1 MEVEKRGFFS
11 RSSSQANLSHL
22 RVLTK
27 GKKIFTVQQ
36 LQEFT
41 RVCSSDKGDQ
51 IHYHCASS
59 ISGDTEYGT
68 KAPSVVA
75 RLMGLDSLPTKN
87 MTEPC
92 FNPFI
97 ESLSF
102 RDSSYVR
109 YAPGLQSEHDIV
121 IFESVRNK
129 LDGLTT
135 NPLDM
140 RLQKLHNRPIEKFQ
154 TEVLPPKS
162 AKPISVTQHPLLS
175 PIKSPGFIPSKNAA
189 YIIEAAAKIIEQ
201 SPRAAVKGKL
211 PSLGSSYV
219 PLRVQDLKEK
229 MESAEKSSSQMCKE
243 RKSIKN
249 MKKRRNINNQVQSAD
264 SYLYTGFEE
273 SKRVSSQRLKSKE
286 NSVSLAVQAKPTVQ
300 KRDGLISV
308 DNRSC
313 VKQKEHSDIKP
324 SCVSRNIPNTR
335 KKVENRSSSRKSSD
349 VLRLNHQKQNC
360 AFSKDG
366 ENFEPSSSHRKDR
379 KMCSLSAN
387 HIPGR
392 ANRTVDKIVV
402 NNVVTSRKTNAM
414 ATDTGKELSS
424 SRAKMTSKKKLHI
437 NGNNKSDEKSLRCNA
452 AFEGH
457 CEWDKIDKK
466 NTLDVVSFT
475 FTSPI
480 KKSGARSNSCGTISE
495 MNRSLFPN
503 SDPFVRESDSR
514 NPAVP
519 SSEFNAIGG
528 DSLSVFLETK
538 LKELTSRI
546 ELSQQDLS
554 EEGSFSGSANSYGN
568 TDPIIS
574 FSNSLPINPD
584 IFRGRQEIQN
594 GSYCPSLDKRGIKT
608 KKIMSY
614 YSKFVSLDY
623 YKLGTVVTN
632 ENSLTGLEHTE
643 EDGDNR
649 NIDYQ
654 RYNHLHGSRSISNQ
668 PSLSEA
674 SYDSIDVDRNLSNEG
689 DVQCLSLESNEGTD
703 SISTRKSH
711 TAEDCDVE
719 LSDNVT
725 SSLYTPDSNDSTS
738 WELQYIRDILH
749 NADLMFEE
757 FALGLAYNVIAPEIF
772 HRLEKNRQME
782 SNKFTGEQLKL
793 ERKVLFDCVCECMEV
808 RCHRLLAGSKVSAKQ
823 ATLLHE
829 RQWLAEQVYR
839 EISSWTNSE
848 EVMADEVV
856 DKDMSRTNGKW
867 VDFEIEAFEEAVE
880 IENGI
885 LTSLVDE
892 LIDDFCSEVVNVFC
906 SFKGYPQANRRNIMK
921 QMSSTSCPY
930 NFPEDHWEMEHGIAE
945 NLDA

>member
-1 MEVEKRGFFS
+1 MEAEKRGFFQLFDWKAKS
-11 RSSSQANLSHL
+11 RKKLFSSKSESLESFNQGKENFHSSAIA
-22 RVLTK
+22 RVHQELDK
-27 GKKIFTVQQ
+27 GFAPN
-36 LQEFT
+36 
-41 RVCSSDKGDQ
+41 DKGDQ
-51 IHYHCASS
+51 IHYHYASS

-75 RLMGLDSLPTKN
+75 RLMGLNSLPTKN

-92 FNPFI
+92 FDPFI

-109 YAPGLQSEHDIV
+109 YAPGIQSEHDIV

-201 SPRAAVKGKL
+201 SPRATVKGKL

-308 DNRSC
+308 DNRNC

-387 HIPGR
+387 HIPGQ

-466 NTLDVVSFT
+466 NTLD
-475 FTSPI
+475 
-480 KKSGARSNSCGTISE
+480 
-495 MNRSLFPN
+495 
-503 SDPFVRESDSR
+503 
-514 NPAVP
+514 
-519 SSEFNAIGG
+519 FNVIGG

-594 GSYCPSLDKRGIKT
+594 GSCCPSLDKRGIKT
-608 KKIMSY
+608 KK
-614 YSKFVSLDY
+614 D
-623 YKLGTVVTN
+623 N
-632 ENSLTGLEHTE
+632 E
-643 EDGDNR
+643 
-649 NIDYQ
+649 
-654 RYNHLHGSRSISNQ
+654 

-793 ERKVLFDCVCECMEV
+793 EHKVLFDCVCECMEV
-808 RCHRLLAGSKVSAKQ
+808 RCHRLLAGSTVSAKQ
-823 ATLLHE
+823 VTLLHE
-829 RQWLAEQVYR
+829 RQRLAEQVYR

-848 EVMADEVV
+848 EVMADEVI
-856 DKDMSRTNGKW
+856 DKDMTAFNGKW
-867 VDFEIEAFEEAVE
+867 VDFEIEAFEEGVE

-892 LIDDFCSEVVNVFC
+892 LIDDFLF
-906 SFKGYPQANRRNIMK
+906 
-921 QMSSTSCPY
+921 
-930 NFPEDHWEMEHGIAE
+930 
-945 NLDA
+945 

>member
-11 RSSSQANLSHL
+11 CSIGKLNLERSSSQANLSHL
-22 RVLTK
+22 RVLIKEKNFHSSAIARVHQELDK
-27 GKKIFTVQQ
+27 GFA
-36 LQEFT
+36 LN
-41 RVCSSDKGDQ
+41 DKGDHS
-51 IHYHCASS
+51 HYHYASS
-59 ISGDTEYGT
+59 VSGDTDYGT

-87 MTEPC
+87 ITEPC

-135 NPLDM
+135 TPLDV
-140 RLQKLHNRPIEKFQ
+140 RLQKLQNRPIEKFQ

-189 YIIEAAAKIIEQ
+189 YIIEAAAKIIEK
-201 SPRAAVKGKL
+201 SPRATVKGKL

-219 PLRVQDLKEK
+219 PLRVQHLKEK

-249 MKKRRNINNQVQSAD
+249 MKKRRDIKNQVQSAYG
-264 SYLYTGFEE
+264 YLYTGFEE
-273 SKRVSSQRLKSKE
+273 SKRVGSQRLKSKE
-286 NSVSLAVQAKPTVQ
+286 KSVPLAVQAKPTIQ
-300 KRDGLISV
+300 KRDGSISV

-360 AFSKDG
+360 ASANDG

-379 KMCSLSAN
+379 TMSSLPAN

-392 ANRTVDKIVV
+392 ANRTAEKIVF
-402 NNVVTSRKTNAM
+402 NNVVTSRKTKVM
-414 ATDTGKELSS
+414 ATDPGKELSS
-424 SRAKMTSKKKLHI
+424 SRAKTTSKKKLHI
-437 NGNNKSDEKSLRCNA
+437 DGNNKSDEKSLRCNA
-452 AFEGH
+452 ALEGD

-466 NTLDVVSFT
+466 NNLDVVSFT

-480 KKSGARSNSCGTISE
+480 KKSGAGSSSCGTISE

-519 SSEFNAIGG
+519 SSEFNDIGG
-528 DSLSVFLETK
+528 DSVSVFLETK

-546 ELSQQDLS
+546 EFSQQDQS

-568 TDPIIS
+568 TGPTVS

-584 IFRGRQEIQN
+584 IFRGRREIQN
-594 GSYCPSLDKRGIKT
+594 GSCCPSLDKCEIKT
-608 KKIMSY
+608 EKDNK
-614 YSKFVSLDY
+614 
-623 YKLGTVVTN
+623 
-632 ENSLTGLEHTE
+632 GLEHTE
-643 EDGDNR
+643 EDGKNR

-654 RYNHLHGSRSISNQ
+654 RYNHLHGSSSISNQ

-689 DVQCLSLESNEGTD
+689 SVQRLSLESDEGTD

-711 TAEDCDVE
+711 TAEDCHVE
-719 LSDNVT
+719 LSDTVM
-725 SSLYTPDSNDSTS
+725 SSLYTPDPNDSTC

-757 FALGLAYNVIAPEIF
+757 FALGLAYNVIAPEFF

-793 ERKVLFDCVCECMEV
+793 ERKVLFDCVCECLEV
-808 RCHRLLAGSKVSAKQ
+808 SCHRLLAGSKVSARQ
-823 ATLLHE
+823 TTLLHE
-829 RQWLAEQVYR
+829 WRWLAEQVYR
-839 EISSWTNSE
+839 EISSWTNFE
-848 EVMADEVV
+848 EVMADKVV

-867 VDFEIEAFEEAVE
+867 VDFEIEVFEEGVE

-892 LIDDFCSEVVNVFC
+892 LIDDF
-906 SFKGYPQANRRNIMK
+906 
-921 QMSSTSCPY
+921 
-930 NFPEDHWEMEHGIAE
+930 
-945 NLDA
+945 LL